1 MIRPKEVTLVS
12 RTQPSG
18 PLCLWQCFYL
28 HICDFKKV
36 ILISAHFGP
45 GAEVSFFFLLGENV
59 KNAQYGI
66 DEGEIQEFAGEGFK
80 TSQEL

>member
-1 MIRPKEVTLVS
+1 M
-12 RTQPSG
+12 
-18 PLCLWQCFYL
+18 
-28 HICDFKKV
+28 
-36 ILISAHFGP
+36 ILISVHFGP